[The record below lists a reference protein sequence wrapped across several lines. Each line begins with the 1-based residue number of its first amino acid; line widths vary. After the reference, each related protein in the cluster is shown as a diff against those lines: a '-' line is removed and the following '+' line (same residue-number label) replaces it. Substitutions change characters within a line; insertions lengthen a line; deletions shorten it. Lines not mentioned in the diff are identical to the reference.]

1 MGGFDR
7 ISLYENISMG
17 SNVSFERPYFR
28 ARQHVH
34 DICTLS
40 LRRPGLIGNFEPRD
54 GLSLAI
60 DAIVATW
67 PPQLVRDMFG
77 ISNDDWRLG
86 CCHTR
91 RRRLPV

>member
-7 ISLYENISMG
+7 ISPYENISMG

-77 ISNDDWRLG
+77 ISNDD
-86 CCHTR
+86 
-91 RRRLPV
+91 